1 MELFVALLEVEIQST
16 SQILNMSLADQTG
29 PVPTQPSFNKP
40 SDSEI
45 GTNLDLLISLS
56 LHSWPALTLAIQNG
70 WGGDTRLGNDKR
82 DWLAGSISELL
93 STSQVTHLDDLEE
106 VLLQVMLDEF
116 EVVVDDD
123 SAFDIATRIWNGRI
137 KVLNGDFGEVREMYE
152 KWRRNGGAKVKAVQQ
167 PDDEGQETDASDEEE
182 EWNGIQDQD
191 GDEEMSEA
199 PALVEKPRSEKATP
213 QVDEEGFT
221 MVQKKKK

>member
-1 MELFVALLEVEIQST
+1 
-16 SQILNMSLADQTG
+16 MSLANQTG
-29 PVPTQPSFNKP
+29 PVPIDPSFNTP

-45 GTNLDLLISLS
+45 SSNLDLLISLS
-56 LHSWPALTLAIQNG
+56 LHTWPALTLAIQNG

-93 STSQVTHLDDLEE
+93 STSQLAQLDDLEE

-123 SAFDIATRIWNGRI
+123 SAFDVATKIWHGRT
-137 KVLNGDFGEVREMYE
+137 KVLNGDFAEVQETYE
-152 KWRRNGGAKVKAVQQ
+152 KCRKNGGGKVKAVQQ
-167 PDDEGQETDASDEEE
+167 PDDEGQETDGSDEDE
-182 EWNGIQDQD
+182 EWNGIQDHD
-191 GDEEMSEA
+191 GDEEMGEA
-199 PALVEKPRSEKATP
+199 PALVEKPKREKIEP

-221 MVQKKKK
+221 MVQKKKR